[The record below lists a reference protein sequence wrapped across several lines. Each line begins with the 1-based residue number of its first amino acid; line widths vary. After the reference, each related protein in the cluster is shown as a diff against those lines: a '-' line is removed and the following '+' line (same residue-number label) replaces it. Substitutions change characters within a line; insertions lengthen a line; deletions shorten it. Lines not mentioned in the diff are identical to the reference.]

1 MLKTCW
7 RSLASRCHT
16 ADAAADV
23 HELSSFSKS
32 LQSTPRNVPGTG
44 GGWSLYRR
52 PWWPHAPRTRIARA
66 SPLFVGGPWLARLN
80 GRAIWLSALPC
91 PALPGPAICLAAFSA
106 ATAAAAHIKGA
117 GSARWLA
124 ATDRHMSPGGHRWNG
139 DVVPVVALLLKKTL
153 II

>member
-1 MLKTCW
+1 VLKTCW

-16 ADAAADV
+16 ADAAAADV

-32 LQSTPRNVPGTG
+32 LQSTPRNVPRTG
-44 GGWSLYRR
+44 GGWPLYRR

-66 SPLFVGGPWLARLN
+66 SPLFDGGPWLARWN

-91 PALPGPAICLAAFSA
+91 PTRAGHLPRCLQRCGGGGAHQRRRLGALIGCDGPPHVTWRTAMQQRRSSRCRAF
-106 ATAAAAHIKGA
+106 TEK
-117 GSARWLA
+117 
-124 ATDRHMSPGGHRWNG
+124 
-139 DVVPVVALLLKKTL
+139 L